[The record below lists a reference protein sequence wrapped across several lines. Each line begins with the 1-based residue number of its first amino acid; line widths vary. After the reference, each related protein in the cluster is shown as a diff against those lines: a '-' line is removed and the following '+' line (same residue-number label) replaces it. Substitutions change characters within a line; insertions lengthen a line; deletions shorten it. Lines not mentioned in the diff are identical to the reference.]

1 MVWQRWDRG
10 AGVVSE
16 TSSSADI
23 GKDRNFVTAL
33 ARGLELLRCFR
44 HGETALTNTDFA
56 ERTGLPKP
64 TISRL
69 THTLCQ
75 LGYLVQDHAGGSYR
89 LGVGV
94 LRLGF
99 GVLGA
104 ADICERAVEVLR
116 ELRDGANPYLTA
128 ALGEAHRAE
137 VVYVAV
143 SRSTQNV
150 ALTMHVGSRLPLFS
164 SAMGR
169 AILVGMTEDQRETAV
184 YAARRDLNLPE
195 GHLRDSIKT
204 ALDEYDTQGYC
215 TGYSLWRD
223 DVHAISVPVSTA
235 SDGRVFGLNIG
246 GPSFYVTPE
255 ELEKDHAHKL
265 IDAARQLGLR
275 P

>member
-1 MVWQRWDRG
+1 M
-10 AGVVSE
+10 
-16 TSSSADI
+16 TSGQTHEPSGD
-23 GKDRNFVTAL
+23 KDRNYVTAL
-33 ARGLELLRCFR
+33 ARGLQILRCFH
-44 HGETALTNTDFA
+44 HGEATLTNTDFA
-56 ERTGLPKP
+56 TRTGLPKP
-64 TISRL
+64 TVSRL

-75 LGYLVQDHAGGSYR
+75 LGYLVQESPGSAYR

-104 ADICERAVEVLR
+104 TDICERASDVLR
-116 ELRDGANPYLTA
+116 DLRAGTNPYLTA

-169 AILVGMTEDQRETAV
+169 AILVGMNEAEREKAID
-184 YAARRDLNLPE
+184 AARHDLGASE
-195 GHLRDSIKT
+195 DDLRQSVEM
-204 ALDEYDTQGYC
+204 AQNEYETQGFC
-215 TGYSLWRD
+215 TGFSLWRD
-223 DVHAISVPVSTA
+223 DVHAISVPVPSA
-235 SDGRVFGLNIG
+235 ADGRVFGLNIG
-246 GPSFYVTPE
+246 GPSFYVTPQ
-255 ELEKDHAHKL
+255 ELEMDHADKL
-265 IDAARQLGLR
+265 KSAARQLGLR

>member
-1 MVWQRWDRG
+1 M
-10 AGVVSE
+10 
-16 TSSSADI
+16 
-23 GKDRNFVTAL
+23 TAL
-33 ARGLELLRCFR
+33 ARGLQLLGCFR
-44 HGETALTNTDFA
+44 HGETSLTNTDFA
-56 ERTGLPKP
+56 DRTKLPKP

-75 LGYLVQDHAGGSYR
+75 LGYLVQDQTGGSYR

-99 GVLGA
+99 SVLGA
-104 ADICERAVEVLR
+104 TDICDRASEVLR
-116 ELRDGANPYLTA
+116 DLRAGANPYLTT

-169 AILVGMTEDQRETAV
+169 AILVGMTPEQRETAIDM
-184 YAARRDLNLPE
+184 ACRDLNLAE
-195 GHLRDSIKT
+195 SELRQSAKT
-204 ALDEYDTQGYC
+204 ALEEYDARGYC

-223 DVHAISVPVSTA
+223 DVHAISVPVSSA

-246 GPSFYVTPE
+246 GPSFYVTPD
-255 ELEKDHAHKL
+255 ELEKHHARKL
-265 IDAARQLGLR
+265 IDAAKQLGLR

>member
-1 MVWQRWDRG
+1 MTTRRTQPEPD
-10 AGVVSE
+10 E
-16 TSSSADI
+16 
-23 GKDRNFVTAL
+23 KDRNFVTAL
-33 ARGLELLRCFR
+33 ARGLQILRAFR
-44 HGETALTNTDFA
+44 HGDTALSNTDFA

-75 LGYLVQDHAGGSYR
+75 LGYLVQDQPGSAYR

-99 GVLGA
+99 GVLGST
-104 ADICERAVEVLR
+104 DICERAGEVLR
-116 ELRDGANPYLTA
+116 ELRVGANPYLTA

-169 AILVGMTEDQRETAV
+169 AILVGMTPGQRAAAV
-184 YAARRDLNLPE
+184 EAAQQDLGLQRDDL
-195 GHLRDSIKT
+195 LRSIEM
-204 ALDEYDTQGYC
+204 AQDEYVARGYC
-215 TGYSLWRD
+215 TGFSLWRD
-223 DVHAISVPVSTA
+223 DVHAISVPVPS
-235 SDGRVFGLNIG
+235 SDDGRVFGLNIG

-255 ELEKDHAHKL
+255 ELASEHAARL
-265 IDAARQLGLR
+265 IDAAKQLSLR

>member
-1 MVWQRWDRG
+1 VTRRQTPTGQRD
-10 AGVVSE
+10 
-16 TSSSADI
+16 
-23 GKDRNFVTAL
+23 KDRNFVTAL
-33 ARGLELLRCFR
+33 SRGLQILRAFR
-44 HGETALTNTDFA
+44 HGDTALTNTDFA

-75 LGYLVQDHAGGSYR
+75 LGYLVQDHPSGAYR

-99 GVLGA
+99 GVLGGT
-104 ADICERAVEVLR
+104 DICDRANDVLR
-116 ELRDGANPYLTA
+116 ELRDGVNPYLTA

-143 SRSTQNV
+143 SRSTENV

-169 AILVGMTEDQRETAV
+169 AILVAMNADQRE
-184 YAARRDLNLPE
+184 AAIEAALQDMGLIRDDLV
-195 GHLRDSIKT
+195 RSIEM
-204 ALDEYDTQGYC
+204 AQEEYVARGYC
-215 TGYSLWRD
+215 TGFSLWRD
-223 DVHAISVPVSTA
+223 DVHAISAPVPSA
-235 SDGRVFGLNIG
+235 ADGRVFGLNIG
-246 GPSFYVTPE
+246 GPSFYVTPD
-255 ELEKDHAHKL
+255 ELERDLAVKL
-265 IDAARQLGLR
+265 VDAAKQLSLT